1 LIRGECELAT
11 RHYAAATRHAWELG
25 DLAQVAVDLEGV
37 AMGSAGAGDSRRAV
51 SLAAAA
57 VQAADELGVD
67 MGAVE
72 FWTAFRAR
80 YLEPARERL
89 GPAAETLAAEGRSL
103 SLERAVDAATAATA
117 S

>member
-1 LIRGECELAT
+1 MAT
-11 RHYAAATRHAWELG
+11 
-25 DLAQVAVDLEGV
+25 
-37 AMGSAGAGDSRRAV
+37 AGAGNLDRAV
-51 SLAAAA
+51 TLAAAA

-67 MGAVE
+67 MDPIE

-89 GPAAETLAAEGRSL
+89 GPVAEERAAEGRAL
-103 SLERAVDAATAATA
+103 SLERALDVATTATA